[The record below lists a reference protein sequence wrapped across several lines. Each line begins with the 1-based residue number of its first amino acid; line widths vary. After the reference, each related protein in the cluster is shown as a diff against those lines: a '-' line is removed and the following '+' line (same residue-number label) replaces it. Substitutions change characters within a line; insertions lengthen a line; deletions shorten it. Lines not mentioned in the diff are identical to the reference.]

1 MHGTYNGGGDYK
13 VPRPIIISHSG
24 QPGQLGQR
32 ELPISDCSGRG
43 DHGIRGIHGTYNAAR
58 DSLALDG
65 EALAEA
71 QRAQRLA
78 GRMVVICL
86 ARMPTQISTMGAILM
101 LLLCVLCA
109 SARDSLAFDGEALAE
124 ARRARRLA
132 GRMVVICLAR
142 MPAQISTM
150 GCHW

>member
-1 MHGTYNGGGDYK
+1 MGEALAEARRAQSLQRWGGNYGRHGMHGTYNGGGDYK

-65 EALAEA
+65 EVLAEA
-71 QRAQRLA
+71 QSAQRLA
-78 GRMVVICL
+78 
-86 ARMPTQISTMGAILM
+86 
-101 LLLCVLCA
+101 
-109 SARDSLAFDGEALAE
+109 
-124 ARRARRLA
+124 
-132 GRMVVICLAR
+132 
-142 MPAQISTM
+142 
-150 GCHW
+150 